1 MPTHGRQA
9 TTTHYPTRPPA
20 VSSDLFNRRVAT
32 VALLGFASGL
42 PLALSAGTLQAWL
55 TVQGVEVSQ
64 IGVFSLVGLPY
75 VFKFLWAP
83 LLDRYQPGWPGRRR
97 DWMLVT
103 QVLLAALLFVAGA
116 SDLAAG
122 ALPLLALVAVA
133 IAFLS
138 ATQDVA
144 IDAYRTEVL
153 KERERGFGAGAAVT
167 GYRIGMLVAGAGA
180 LLLADAIGFARVYQ
194 LMALALLLGVA
205 ASVCGPAVPPE
216 VRPPGNLAAA
226 VLEPLREYFRRDAA
240 VPLLVLIF
248 LYKLGDAFAGGLTT
262 NFLLAAQGFS
272 LTDVGAIYKGL
283 GLVASIAG
291 ALYGGGM
298 MARLGLYRALMLF
311 AWLQAITNLGFAMLA
326 VAGKSYLAMV
336 AVVGLE
342 NLAGGMGTAA
352 YLALLMSICDRRYT
366 ATQFA
371 LLSAVASLGRV
382 FAGPPA
388 GYMVEAVG
396 WPWFFVM
403 TFVLALP
410 AIFILKRQRGLLARL
425 DEGQGPR

>member
-1 MPTHGRQA
+1 MST
-9 TTTHYPTRPPA
+9 
-20 VSSDLFNRRVAT
+20 SLFNRRVAI
-32 VALLGFASGL
+32 VAVLGFSSGL
-42 PLALSAGTLQAWL
+42 PLALSGGTLQAWL

-97 DWMLVT
+97 DWMLLT
-103 QVLLAALLFVAGA
+103 QVLLAGLLFAAGA
-116 SDLAAG
+116 GNLAAG
-122 ALPLLALVAVA
+122 ALPMLALVAVA

-153 KERERGFGAGAAVT
+153 EERERGFGAGAAVA
-167 GYRIGMLVAGAGA
+167 GYRLGMLLASAGA
-180 LLLADAIGFARVYQ
+180 LLLADVVGFAKVYQ
-194 LMALALLLGVA
+194 ILALALLLGVA
-205 ASVCGPAVPPE
+205 ASLCGPAVHEE
-216 VRPPGNLAAA
+216 VRPPSNLAAA
-226 VLEPLREYFRRDAA
+226 VLEPLQEYFRREAA

-262 NFLLAAQGFS
+262 NFLLGALGFS
-272 LTDVGAIYKGL
+272 LTDVGTIYKGL
-283 GLVASIAG
+283 GLVASVAG
-291 ALYGGGM
+291 ALYGGAM

-311 AWLQAITNLGFAMLA
+311 AWLQALTNLGFALLA
-326 VAGKSYLAMV
+326 LVGKSYLTMI

-388 GYMVEAVG
+388 GYLVEAVG
-396 WPWFFVM
+396 WPLFFVL
-403 TFVLALP
+403 TFLLALP
-410 AIFILKRQRGLLARL
+410 AVVLLKYQRGLLQRL
-425 DEGQGPR
+425 GQGQQNP

>member
-1 MPTHGRQA
+1 M
-9 TTTHYPTRPPA
+9 A
-20 VSSDLFNRRVAT
+20 VNASLFNRRVAT
-32 VALLGFASGL
+32 VAVLGFSSGL

-83 LLDRYQPGWPGRRR
+83 LLDRYHPGWPGRRR
-97 DWMLVT
+97 DWILLA
-103 QVLLAALLFVAGA
+103 QVMLAALLFAAGA
-116 SDLAAG
+116 ANLAAG
-122 ALPLLALVAVA
+122 TLTTLAIVAVA

-144 IDAYRTEVL
+144 IDAYRTEL
-153 KERERGFGAGAAVT
+153 LHERERGFGAGVAVT
-167 GYRIGMLVAGAGA
+167 GYRIGMLLASAGA
-180 LLLADAIGFARVYQ
+180 LLLADAIGFAKVYQ
-194 LMALALLLGVA
+194 VMAVCLLLGAA
-205 ASVCGPAVPPE
+205 ASLAGPPVPNAVP
-216 VRPPGNLAAA
+216 VPGNLAAA
-226 VLEPLREYFRRDAA
+226 VAEPLREYFRRDSAIT
-240 VPLLVLIF
+240 LLVLIF

-262 NFLLAAQGFS
+262 NFLLGALGFS
-272 LTDVGAIYKGL
+272 LTDVGSIYKGL

-291 ALYGGGM
+291 ALYGGALM
-298 MARLGLYRALMLF
+298 MRLGLYRALMLF
-311 AWLQAITNLGFAMLA
+311 AWMQALTNLGFAVLA
-326 VAGKSYLAMV
+326 TVGKSYGAMV

-382 FAGPPA
+382 LVGPPA
-388 GYMVEAVG
+388 GYLVEALG
-396 WPWFFVM
+396 WPSFFVM
-403 TFVLALP
+403 TFVMALP
-410 AIFILKRQRGLLARL
+410 AVAILKYKRRLLESLDAAQAR
-425 DEGQGPR
+425 P

>member
-1 MPTHGRQA
+1 MSGA
-9 TTTHYPTRPPA
+9 
-20 VSSDLFNRRVAT
+20 LLNRRVAS
-32 VALLGFASGL
+32 VALLGFSSGL

-55 TVQGVEVSQ
+55 TVQGVDIKQ
-64 IGVFSLVGLPY
+64 IGLFSLVGLPY
-75 VFKFLWAP
+75 VLKFLWAP

-97 DWMLVT
+97 DWMLLT
-103 QVLLAALLFVAGA
+103 QVMLALLLFAAGA
-116 SDLAAG
+116 ANLAAG
-122 ALPLLALVAVA
+122 ALPVLALVAVA
-133 IAFLS
+133 IATVS

-144 IDAYRTEVL
+144 IDAYRAEVL
-153 KERERGFGAGAAVT
+153 QDRERGFGAGAAVT

-180 LLLADAIGFARVYQ
+180 LLVADQIGFAQVYQ
-194 LMALALLLGVA
+194 WLAVLLLVGA
-205 ASVCGPAVPPE
+205 AVSVLGPELPRDVPA
-216 VRPPGNLAAA
+216 PGNLAAA
-226 VLEPLREYFRRDAA
+226 VIEPLREYFRREAA

-262 NFLLAAQGFS
+262 NFLLDALGFT
-272 LTDVGAIYKGL
+272 LTDVGTIYKGL

-298 MARLGLYRALMLF
+298 MVRLGLYRALMLF
-311 AWLQAITNLGFAMLA
+311 AWLQAFTNLGFALLA
-326 VAGKSYLAMV
+326 MTGKSYVAMV
-336 AVVGLE
+336 VVVGLE

-352 YLALLMSICDRRYT
+352 YLALLMAICDRRYT

-388 GYMVEAVG
+388 GYMVETAG
-396 WPWFFVM
+396 WPVFFIM

-410 AIFILKRQRGLLARL
+410 AIVILKRRRALVEGLDQHA
-425 DEGQGPR
+425 QP

>member
-1 MPTHGRQA
+1 M
-9 TTTHYPTRPPA
+9 TTA
-20 VSSDLFNRRVAT
+20 LFNRRVAT
-32 VALLGFASGL
+32 VAVLGFSSGL
-42 PLALSAGTLQAWL
+42 PLALSSGTLQAWL
-55 TVQGVEVSQ
+55 TVQGIEVSQ

-97 DWMLVT
+97 DWMLLT
-103 QVLLAALLFVAGA
+103 QVLLAALLFAAGA
-116 SDLAAG
+116 ANLAAG
-122 ALPLLALVAVA
+122 ALPVLALVAVA

-153 KERERGFGAGAAVT
+153 NERERGFGAGAAVT
-167 GYRIGMLVAGAGA
+167 GYRIGMLLASAGA
-180 LLLADAIGFARVYQ
+180 LLLADLIGFARVYQ
-194 LMALALLLGVA
+194 MLALALLFGVA
-205 ASVCGPAVPPE
+205 ASLFGPALAPE

-226 VLEPLREYFRRDAA
+226 VLEPLRQYFRREAA

-262 NFLLAAQGFS
+262 NFLLGALHFS
-272 LTDVGAIYKGL
+272 LTDVGTIYKGL
-283 GLVASIAG
+283 GLVASVAG

-298 MARLGLYRALMLF
+298 MLRLGLYRALMLF
-311 AWLQAITNLGFAMLA
+311 AWLQALTNLGFAALA
-326 VAGKSYLAMV
+326 LVGKSYLAMV

-352 YLALLMSICDRRYT
+352 YLALLMSICERRYT

-388 GYMVEAVG
+388 GYMVEALG
-396 WPWFFVM
+396 WPAFFVM

-410 AIFILKRQRGLLARL
+410 AVLILKRQRGLLERL
-425 DEGQGPR
+425 DQAQGGP

>member
-9 TTTHYPTRPPA
+9 TDCQSSAWPRA
-20 VSSDLFNRRVAT
+20 VSAPLFNRRIAT
-32 VALLGFASGL
+32 VAVLGFSSGL
-42 PLALSAGTLQAWL
+42 PLALCAGTLQAWL
-55 TVQGVEVSQ
+55 TVQGVAVSQ

-97 DWMLVT
+97 DWMLIT
-103 QVLLAALLFVAGA
+103 QVLLAALLFAAGA
-116 SDLAAG
+116 ANLAAG
-122 ALPLLALVAVA
+122 PLPLLALVAVA

-144 IDAYRTEVL
+144 IDAYRTEL
-153 KERERGFGAGAAVT
+153 LHERERGFGAGAAVT
-167 GYRIGMLVAGAGA
+167 GYRIGMLLASAGA
-180 LLLADAIGFARVYQ
+180 LLLADTIGFARVYQ
-194 LMALALLLGVA
+194 LLALSLLLGVA
-205 ASVCGPAVPPE
+205 ASLAGPALPVE
-216 VRPPGNLAAA
+216 VRAPSTLAAA
-226 VLEPLREYFRRDAA
+226 VLDPLKQYFRREAA

-262 NFLLAAQGFS
+262 NFLLGALGFS

-283 GLVASIAG
+283 GLIASVAG
-291 ALYGGGM
+291 ALYGGAM
-298 MARLGLYRALMLF
+298 MVRLGLYRALMLF
-311 AWLQAITNLGFAMLA
+311 AWLQALTNLGFALLA
-326 VAGKSYLAMV
+326 VSAKSYLAMA

-352 YLALLMSICDRRYT
+352 FLALLMSICDRRYT

-396 WPWFFVM
+396 WPWFFLL

-410 AIFILKRQRGLLARL
+410 AIVMLRQRRALLHSL
-425 DEGQGPR
+425 DAEQSAQ

>member
-1 MPTHGRQA
+1 MPIHERQA
-9 TTTHYPTRPPA
+9 TLFPPEQCA
-20 VSSDLFNRRVAT
+20 AAMSSALLNRRVAS
-32 VALLGFASGL
+32 VALLGFSSGL

-55 TVQGVEVSQ
+55 TVQGVEVKQ
-64 IGVFSLVGLPY
+64 IGLFSLVGLPY
-75 VFKFLWAP
+75 VLKFLWAP

-97 DWMLVT
+97 DWMLLT
-103 QVLLAALLFVAGA
+103 QVTLALLLFAAGA
-116 SDLAAG
+116 ANLAAG
-122 ALPLLALVAVA
+122 ALPVLALVAVA
-133 IAFLS
+133 IATVS

-144 IDAYRTEVL
+144 IDAYRAEVL
-153 KERERGFGAGAAVT
+153 QDRERGFGAGAAVT

-180 LLLADAIGFARVYQ
+180 LLVADQIGFAQVYQ
-194 LMALALLLGVA
+194 WLAVLLLVGAA
-205 ASVCGPAVPPE
+205 ASVFGPELARDVPA
-216 VRPPGNLAAA
+216 PGNLAAA
-226 VLEPLREYFRRDAA
+226 VIEPLREYFRREAA

-262 NFLLAAQGFS
+262 NFLLDALGFT

-298 MARLGLYRALMLF
+298 MVRLGLYRALMLF
-311 AWLQAITNLGFAMLA
+311 AWLQAFTNLGFALLA
-326 VAGKSYLAMV
+326 MTGKSYAAMV
-336 AVVGLE
+336 VVVGLE

-352 YLALLMSICDRRYT
+352 YLALLMAICDRRYT

-388 GYMVEAVG
+388 GYMVETAG
-396 WPWFFVM
+396 WPTFFVM

-410 AIFILKRQRGLLARL
+410 AIVILKRRRALVEGLDQHA
-425 DEGQGPR
+425 QP

>member
-1 MPTHGRQA
+1 MNA
-9 TTTHYPTRPPA
+9 A
-20 VSSDLFNRRVAT
+20 LFNRRVAT
-32 VALLGFASGL
+32 VAVLGFSSGL

-55 TVQGVEVSQ
+55 TVQGLEVSQ

-103 QVLLAALLFVAGA
+103 QLLLAGLLFAVGA
-116 SDLAAG
+116 ANLAAG

-153 KERERGFGAGAAVT
+153 QERERGFGAGAAVT
-167 GYRIGMLVAGAGA
+167 GYRIGMLVASAGA
-180 LLLADAIGFARVYQ
+180 LLLADVIGFAEVYQ
-194 LMALALLLGVA
+194 LLAFALLLGVA
-205 ASVCGPAVPPE
+205 ASLCGPALPDE

-226 VLEPLREYFRRDAA
+226 VIEPLREYFRREAA

-262 NFLLAAQGFS
+262 NFLLGALGFS

-291 ALYGGGM
+291 ALYGGAM

-311 AWLQAITNLGFAMLA
+311 AWLQALTNLGFALLA
-326 VAGKSYLAMV
+326 LVGKSYLAMV
-336 AVVGLE
+336 VVVGLE

-352 YLALLMSICDRRYT
+352 YLALLMSACDRRYT

-396 WPWFFVM
+396 WPLFFVM
-403 TFVLALP
+403 TFLLALP
-410 AIFILKRQRGLLARL
+410 AIVILKRQRGLLESLDQTQQAR
-425 DEGQGPR
+425 

>member
-1 MPTHGRQA
+1 M
-9 TTTHYPTRPPA
+9 
-20 VSSDLFNRRVAT
+20 SN
-32 VALLGFASGL
+32 ALLNARVMAVAVLGFSSGL

-55 TVQGVEVSQ
+55 TMQGVAVQQ
-64 IGVFSLVGLPY
+64 IGLFSLVGLPY
-75 VFKFLWAP
+75 VLKFLWAP
-83 LLDRYQPGWPGRRR
+83 LLDRYRLGWPGRRR
-97 DWMLVT
+97 DWMLLT
-103 QVLLAALLFVAGA
+103 QLLLAALLFAAGA
-116 SDLAAG
+116 TELAAG
-122 ALPLLALVAVA
+122 PLLTLALVAAA
-133 IAFLS
+133 IAMLS

-144 IDAYRTEVL
+144 IDAYRAEVL
-153 KERERGFGAGAAVT
+153 HERERGFGAGAAVT

-180 LLLADAIGFARVYQ
+180 LLAADKIGFAQVYQ
-194 LMALALLLGVA
+194 WLALLLLLGVV
-205 ASVCGPAVPPE
+205 ASVLGPDLPRDVPA
-216 VRPPGNLAAA
+216 PGNLAAA
-226 VLEPLREYFRRDAA
+226 VTEPLREYFRREAA

-262 NFLLAAQGFS
+262 NFLLGDLGFT

-291 ALYGGGM
+291 ALYGGAM

-311 AWLQAITNLGFAMLA
+311 AWLQAFTNLGFAVLA
-326 VAGKSYLAMV
+326 VTGKSYLAMV

-352 YLALLMSICDRRYT
+352 YLALLMAICDRRYT

-388 GYMVEAVG
+388 GYMVNAVG
-396 WPWFFVM
+396 WPMFFVM

-410 AIFILKRQRGLLARL
+410 AIVILKRRRGLLDSL
-425 DEGQGPR
+425 DQRSQSA

>member
-1 MPTHGRQA
+1 MSA
-9 TTTHYPTRPPA
+9 A
-20 VSSDLFNRRVAT
+20 LFNRRVAT
-32 VALLGFASGL
+32 VAVLGFSSGL
-42 PLALSAGTLQAWL
+42 PLALSGGTLQAWL

-75 VFKFLWAP
+75 VLKFLWAP

-103 QVLLAALLFVAGA
+103 QLLLAGLLFAAGA
-116 SDLAAG
+116 GNLAAG

-144 IDAYRTEVL
+144 IDAYRTEIL
-153 KERERGFGAGAAVT
+153 EQRERGFGAGAAVT
-167 GYRIGMLVAGAGA
+167 GYRLGMLLAGAGA
-180 LLLADAIGFARVYQ
+180 LLLADVVGFAEVYQ
-194 LMALALLLGVA
+194 ILALSLLLGVA
-205 ASVCGPAVPPE
+205 ASLCGPAVREE
-216 VRPPGNLAAA
+216 VRPPSTLAAA
-226 VLEPLREYFRRDAA
+226 VFEPLQEYFRREAA

-262 NFLLAAQGFS
+262 NFLLGALGFS
-272 LTDVGAIYKGL
+272 LTDVGSIYKGL

-291 ALYGGGM
+291 ALYGGAM
-298 MARLGLYRALMLF
+298 MMRLGLYRALLLF
-311 AWLQAITNLGFAMLA
+311 AWLQALTNLGFALLA
-326 VAGKSYLAMV
+326 VIGKSYLTMV

-388 GYMVEAVG
+388 GYLVEAAG
-396 WPWFFVM
+396 WPLFFVL

-410 AIFILKRQRGLLARL
+410 AVVLLKYQRGLLDSL
-425 DEGQGPR
+425 GQGQQSR